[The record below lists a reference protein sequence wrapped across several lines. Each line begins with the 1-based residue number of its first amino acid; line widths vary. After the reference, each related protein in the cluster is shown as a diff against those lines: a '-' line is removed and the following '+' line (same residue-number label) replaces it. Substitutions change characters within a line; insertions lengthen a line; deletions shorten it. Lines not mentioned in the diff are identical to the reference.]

1 MSLLIEYPLW
11 FLLFC
16 FLNGAA
22 FSFGLYYRRRNTSE
36 NFIVLA
42 GLVLLRFL
50 SVSLITFLLLTPL
63 IRKTIRQLEKPVIA
77 IGLDGSQSVVSSA
90 DSAEVRKSLVNDLR
104 NLSHELSDRYE
115 VALYTIGR
123 NVSPGL
129 QKDFSAKH
137 TDISGFF
144 DELQSRYANRNLG
157 AVIIATDGIYNKG
170 TNPYYAAQK
179 LNVPVYSIA
188 LGDTSLH
195 RDVLIR
201 SVSVSK
207 QVYLGDQ
214 FPFEIIAE
222 LDKYTGRE
230 VRLSVLHSGEAVFTK
245 AFSAYGD
252 HEFIRVGGILEAK
265 EKGIQKYTIEIKTPG
280 DEFNMGN
287 NKRDFYVEVVE
298 SRIRVA
304 LVYESPHPDIA
315 AIVNALQSSAKFEVT
330 QLRPAELQSKQRTYD
345 LYIFYQIPSTAG
357 LSDPSKLLPGGSP
370 VLYIIGSQTDLAGF
384 NRLKTGLVINS
395 RRNTMTDIQPILN
408 PDFTLFSFNRETAL
422 AISEF
427 PPLQCPAGTFETAG
441 LTDVLCYQ
449 NIGNMSTK
457 FPLILFYDMPE
468 RKTCIIA
475 GENIWRWRI
484 ADYIQKS
491 DFRIFDEMI
500 SRIAQYLSVKND
512 SCPFRVEVKA
522 QLEEGD
528 PIKFDAF
535 LFNPSHELIN
545 DPDVFLELKNEE
557 GKSYPYSFTRNEKAY
572 YLNAGYFPAGN
583 YTYEAS
589 VKTAQA
595 LYKKQGRISIIP
607 LDIELVNLVAD
618 HALLQQISSKYEG
631 KVVSRK
637 DILSL
642 AQLLKKRGDLKSI
655 IHLQRK
661 YIELAGEWWLFLLVL
676 LLLSAE
682 WAIRK
687 RSGM

>member
-230 VRLSVLHSGEAVFTK
+230 VRLRILHSG
-245 AFSAYGD
+245 
-252 HEFIRVGGILEAK
+252 
-265 EKGIQKYTIEIKTPG
+265 
-280 DEFNMGN
+280 
-287 NKRDFYVEVVE
+287 
-298 SRIRVA
+298 
-304 LVYESPHPDIA
+304 
-315 AIVNALQSSAKFEVT
+315 
-330 QLRPAELQSKQRTYD
+330 
-345 LYIFYQIPSTAG
+345 
-357 LSDPSKLLPGGSP
+357 
-370 VLYIIGSQTDLAGF
+370 
-384 NRLKTGLVINS
+384 
-395 RRNTMTDIQPILN
+395 
-408 PDFTLFSFNRETAL
+408 
-422 AISEF
+422 
-427 PPLQCPAGTFETAG
+427 
-441 LTDVLCYQ
+441 
-449 NIGNMSTK
+449 
-457 FPLILFYDMPE
+457 
-468 RKTCIIA
+468 
-475 GENIWRWRI
+475 
-484 ADYIQKS
+484 
-491 DFRIFDEMI
+491 
-500 SRIAQYLSVKND
+500 
-512 SCPFRVEVKA
+512 
-522 QLEEGD
+522 
-528 PIKFDAF
+528 
-535 LFNPSHELIN
+535 
-545 DPDVFLELKNEE
+545 
-557 GKSYPYSFTRNEKAY
+557 
-572 YLNAGYFPAGN
+572 
-583 YTYEAS
+583 
-589 VKTAQA
+589 
-595 LYKKQGRISIIP
+595 
-607 LDIELVNLVAD
+607 
-618 HALLQQISSKYEG
+618 
-631 KVVSRK
+631 
-637 DILSL
+637 
-642 AQLLKKRGDLKSI
+642 
-655 IHLQRK
+655 
-661 YIELAGEWWLFLLVL
+661 
-676 LLLSAE
+676 
-682 WAIRK
+682 
-687 RSGM
+687 